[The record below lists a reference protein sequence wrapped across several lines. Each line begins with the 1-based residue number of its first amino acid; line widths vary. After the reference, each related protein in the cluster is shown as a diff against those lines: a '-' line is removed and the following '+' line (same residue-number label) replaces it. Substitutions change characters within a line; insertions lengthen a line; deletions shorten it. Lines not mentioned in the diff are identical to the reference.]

1 MRVYRVGTRPGQRS
15 NVKTQYYTATSVDG
29 YLADE
34 DGSLDWLLQFG
45 GIEEIEGVNDDHARF
60 VDRVGALAM
69 GSTTY
74 EWIVEHEDLLEHPE
88 EWAYEVPAW
97 VFSTRELPAVEGA
110 DVRFVEG
117 DVASVHAEMVRAAGD
132 RNVWLVGG
140 GDLVGQFHDVGLLDE
155 IVLSVAPVTLAS
167 GAPLLP
173 RRITDPPLKLLDVE
187 RRGDVF
193 AVLTYEVQ
201 RPAES

>member
-1 MRVYRVGTRPGQRS
+1 M
-15 NVKTQYYTATSVDG
+15 KTQYYTATSIDG

-34 DGSLDWLLQFG
+34 DNSLDWLFQFG
-45 GIEEIEGVNDDHARF
+45 EIEEIEGVKDGYPQFIDQ
-60 VDRVGALAM
+60 VGALAM

-74 EWIVEHEDLLEHPE
+74 EWLLEHENVLENPE
-88 EWAYEVPAW
+88 KWPYEIPAW

-110 DVRFVEG
+110 DINFVQG
-117 DVASVHAEMVRAAGD
+117 NVAPVHADMVKAADD

-140 GDLVGQFHDVGLLDE
+140 GDLVGQFHDLGLLDE
-155 IVLSVAPVTLAS
+155 IILSVAPVTLAS

-173 RRITDPPLKLLDVE
+173 RRITDPPLKLANVE
-187 RRGDVF
+187 NQGDVF

-201 RPAES
+201 RSSER